1 MEEKNN
7 PELYLTVKS
16 RTFRIL
22 GNIEGFDKEYE
33 DGKGYCDDNR
43 VYIYYAE
50 KPEKFDYPS
59 FYKSNDGLVFERGK
73 ESNYDYFDT
82 SLLQDLTYDVIKNN
96 TNVDDVYFN
105 EQELNDINSATSVYT
120 PTMKDTDDFL
130 KKLIKTTLLEKA
142 INLNRLKSKGPEAY
156 SVSNMKTALQNDTKM
171 SVSNFVKWCELLGIK
186 FEIVV
191 EDNGFDRINPLLK
204 KLKYNSSFDTI
215 DIIDKR

>member
-1 MEEKNN
+1 MSDTNNFEK
-7 PELYLTVKS
+7 YLTVKS

-22 GNIEGFDKEYE
+22 GNIEDFDKDYE
-33 DGKGYCDDNR
+33 DGKGYCDNDR
-43 VYIYYAE
+43 IYIYYSE
-50 KPEKFDYPS
+50 KPEKFEYPS
-59 FYKSNDGLVFERGK
+59 FYKSDNELVFERGK
-73 ESNYDYFDT
+73 ESNYEYFNTD
-82 SLLQDLTYDVIKNN
+82 LLKDLSYDIIKNN
-96 TNVDDVYFN
+96 TNADDVYFN

-120 PTMKDTDDFL
+120 PTMKDNDDFL
-130 KKLIKTTLLEKA
+130 KKLIKTALLEKS

-215 DIIDKR
+215 DIIDKK